1 MLEQMITMKTKES
14 MRPDG
19 CAFDAYGADEETLH
33 NLTGENCLVSGMVC
47 EYRGLATLVHLA
59 KIVDRSGQMNIAS
72 KP

>member
-1 MLEQMITMKTKES
+1 MNTKES

-19 CAFDAYGADEETLH
+19 CTFDAYGADEETLR
-33 NLTGENCLVSGMVC
+33 NLTCDNCLVSGMVC

-59 KIVDRSGQMNIAS
+59 KIVDRSGQMRIAS